1 MLRTATLLV
10 GSTLFTVGC
19 QQQPAVYGNRSYQ
32 SNVYGNSRQFPR
44 TNVYGNASFGE
55 PVDGTP
61 EYARRPSD
69 TARTASVAVRTDEPP
84 TAPPPA
90 ITPVEPP
97 SIRQPAE
104 TPVDEVA
111 RSAPARGDVDRADR
125 PANDDRR
132 ATAANDDRLPAAPVP
147 PVSEAPAAR
156 PPVAIEDRPVA
167 RHDKPDV
174 AADVGQKTAVDA
186 PDGRDPE
193 MVARAASARY
203 PDDLKASDDLRAVA
217 VFDRGTRSL
226 RVVNQSGHEILG
238 GNLWV
243 SETYVT
249 PIPNLP
255 PGGSTSVLINQF
267 FDREGKMLPT
277 LNGVNRLQLQSAGK
291 LYNLKLE
298 GGAELN
304 K

>member
-1 MLRTATLLV
+1 MIRSASLLIA
-10 GSTLFTVGC
+10 GALLSTGC

-44 TNVYGNASFGE
+44 TNVYGDASFRDQ
-55 PVDGTP
+55 VNGTP

-69 TARTASVAVRTDEPP
+69 TAQTAAVAVRTDVPP
-84 TAPPPA
+84 MPSPVTPA
-90 ITPVEPP
+90 EPP
-97 SIRQPAE
+97 SVRQPAE
-104 TPVDEVA
+104 GPVDEVA
-111 RSAPARGDVDRADR
+111 RSAPVRGDVDRADR
-125 PANDDRR
+125 PVTDANRVT
-132 ATAANDDRLPAAPVP
+132 ATDNQRPAVVDVP
-147 PVSEAPAAR
+147 PVVVAPAPR
-156 PPVAIEDRPVA
+156 PPVVVEDRPVA
-167 RHDKPDV
+167 REEKPDV
-174 AADVGQKTAVDA
+174 SADVGQKTAVNA

-203 PDDLKASDDLRAVA
+203 PDDLKASDELQAVA
-217 VFDRGTRSL
+217 IFDRGTKSL
-226 RVVNQSGHEILG
+226 RVVNHSGQEILG

-249 PIPNLP
+249 PIPNVP
-255 PGGSTSVLINQF
+255 PGGSTSVLVNQF
-267 FDREGKMLPT
+267 FDRDGKMLPT
-277 LNGVNRLQLQSAGK
+277 LNDVNRLQLQSAGK

>member
-1 MLRTATLLV
+1 MTRTVPLLV
-10 GSTLFTVGC
+10 AGALLSVGC

-32 SNVYGNSRQFPR
+32 SNVYGNTRAYPR
-44 TNVYGNASFGE
+44 TNVYGNATFRD
-55 PVDGTP
+55 PVDGSP

-69 TARTASVAVRTDEPP
+69 GAQPASVAVRTEPTLQP
-84 TAPPPA
+84 QP
-90 ITPVEPP
+90 EPP

-104 TPVDEVA
+104 APVDEVA

-125 PANDDRR
+125 PVASDDRR
-132 ATAANDDRLPAAPVP
+132 VP
-147 PVSEAPAAR
+147 ITSE
-156 PPVAIEDRPVA
+156 RPVA
-167 RHDKPDV
+167 VVPPPSNPAVTPPAVERPSIADARAEARPAAGPDV
-174 AADVGQKTAVDA
+174 AHDVGQKTSPTA

-203 PDDLKASDDLRAVA
+203 PDDLKPSEDLQAVA
-217 VFDRGTRSL
+217 VFDRGTKSL
-226 RVVNQSGHEILG
+226 RVVNHSGQEILG

-255 PGGSTSVLINQF
+255 AGGSTSVLVNQF
-267 FDREGKMLPT
+267 FNRDGKMLPT
-277 LNGVNRLQLQSAGK
+277 LNDVNKLQFQTAGK
-291 LYNLKLE
+291 LYNLRLE